1 MPPVT
6 GRRWIAAAIVAALAL
21 AAVGS
26 TGAGAAQ
33 QRAPH
38 AVASLANCNGKAFSP
53 TQTGKILTAQGR
65 LTCTGDV
72 AKQRL
77 RTCLEQQRGGR
88 YVTVECDTRTKFGPG
103 QIAIAVRHACASSVA
118 RSFRTRSFLFLRDVS
133 GATAHGKAVSDQR
146 VYPRLCS

>member
-1 MPPVT
+1 VT
-6 GRRWIAAAIVAALAL
+6 ARRWTAVAIVAALAL
-21 AAVGS
+21 AAFGS
-26 TGAGAAQ
+26 TGAGAAE

-38 AVASLANCNGKAFSP
+38 AVASLANCNGKAFSVS
-53 TQTGKILTAQGR
+53 QTGKVLTAKGR

-88 YVTVECDTRTKFGPG
+88 YVTVECETRTNFGPG
-103 QIAIAVRHACASSVA
+103 SITIAVRHVCADGVI

-133 GATAHGKAVSDQR
+133 GQTAHGKAVSDQR

>member
-6 GRRWIAAAIVAALAL
+6 GRLWLIAAVLALAL
-21 AAVGS
+21 AAIGTGVASGS
-26 TGAGAAQ
+26 P

-38 AVASLANCNGKAFSP
+38 AVASLANCNGKAFGP
-53 TQTGKILTAQGR
+53 TQTGKILTAKGR

-88 YVTVECDTRTKFGPG
+88 YVAVECQTRVRFGPG
-103 QIAIAVRHACASSVA
+103 RIDSVVRHACVKSVV
-118 RSFRTRSFLFLRDVS
+118 RSFRTRSFLFLKDVS
-133 GATAHGKAVSDQR
+133 GQTAHGKAVSAQR

>member
-1 MPPVT
+1 VT
-6 GRRWIAAAIVAALAL
+6 ARRWIATAIVAALAL
-21 AAVGS
+21 AAVGAA
-26 TGAGAAQ
+26 GAGAAE

-53 TQTGKILTAQGR
+53 TQSAKILTAKGR

-77 RTCLEQQRGGR
+77 RVCLEQQRGGR
-88 YVTVECDTRTKFGPG
+88 YVTVECETRTRFGPG
-103 QIAIAVRHACASSVA
+103 QVTIAVRHVCASSVT

-133 GATAHGKAVSDQR
+133 GAMAHGKAVSDQR

>member
-1 MPPVT
+1 VPPVT
-6 GRRWIAAAIVAALAL
+6 ARRLIATAIVLALAL

-26 TGAGAAQ
+26 AGAGAE

-38 AVASLANCNGKAFSP
+38 AVASLANCNGQAFSP
-53 TQTGKILTAQGR
+53 TQSGKVLTAKGR

-77 RTCLEQQRGGR
+77 RVCLEQQRGGD
-88 YVTVECDTRTKFGPG
+88 YVTVECETRTRFGPG
-103 QIAIAVRHACASSVA
+103 QVTIAVRHICASSVT

-146 VYPRLCS
+146 VYPRLCR

>member
-1 MPPVT
+1 MPQVI
-6 GRRWIAAAIVAALAL
+6 RWRLIAVVAALAL
-21 AAVGS
+21 AAFGASAASGS
-26 TGAGAAQ
+26 AE
-33 QRAPH
+33 RAPG

-53 TQTGKILTAQGR
+53 TQTGKVLTSKGR

-88 YVTVECDTRTKFGPG
+88 YVQVECETRVKFGPG
-103 QIAIAVRHACASSVA
+103 RIDVAVRHSCAKSVV

-133 GATAHGKAVSDQR
+133 GQTAHGKAVSAQR